1 MIEVLLLE
9 SMKSLG
15 QAGELVKV
23 SEGYARNFLFP
34 RKLAMV
40 ATKGAVDMAK
50 GIAKSR
56 EKEKQKVTEEAQA
69 LRDRL
74 QALQCQISMK
84 VGQQDQLFGA
94 VTNTQ
99 IAEALQKAG
108 VSIDRRKIVLSEPIK
123 TLGEFS
129 VAVKLHPEVEA
140 ALRVSVIKQN

>member
-9 SMKSLG
+9 SMKTLG
-15 QAGELVKV
+15 QAGEVVKV

-40 ATKGAVDMAK
+40 ANKGAVEMAK

-56 EKEKQKVTEEAQA
+56 EKEKQKITEEAQA

-74 QALQCQISMK
+74 QALECQISMK

-94 VTNTQ
+94 VTSTH

-140 ALRVSVIKQN
+140 ALKVSVIKQN